1 MTVDEFIRV
10 FAAQRPNLDWVQ
22 AVQRLLPALHWEQV
36 TALLAA
42 IPRAGRR
49 THVELVRLLAPH
61 LDRAQVAEVATI
73 IATTKGAGSRLA
85 ALGCVADRL
94 PDAQRD
100 DAVAAAVRRAVKV
113 PTEAD
118 DLLAWAAPFLPPG
131 RLVATLRTLRARQDP
146 GRHYQTLRRVVT
158 RLPPSTRCCRSCR
171 RSSGIRCGR
180 SRWRRW
186 RRCSRGTAWASR
198 WRWPGTSAP
207 ASTGPAR

>member
-22 AVQRLLPALHWEQV
+22 AVQQLLPALDREQV

-42 IPRAGRR
+42 LPRAGRR

-100 DAVAAAVRRAVKV
+100 DAVAGDRARRPGGGRAAAGEGPRVAPGVDDRSGGGRPEPPAPRPDGGGRRDHRDPAGPTDHPARVTELDPGVDELTRRERAVRPGGGRRRRRA
-113 PTEAD
+113 
-118 DLLAWAAPFLPPG
+118 
-131 RLVATLRTLRARQDP
+131 
-146 GRHYQTLRRVVT
+146 
-158 RLPPSTRCCRSCR
+158 
-171 RSSGIRCGR
+171 SS
-180 SRWRRW
+180 
-186 RRCSRGTAWASR
+186 
-198 WRWPGTSAP
+198 P
-207 ASTGPAR
+207 AGCPR